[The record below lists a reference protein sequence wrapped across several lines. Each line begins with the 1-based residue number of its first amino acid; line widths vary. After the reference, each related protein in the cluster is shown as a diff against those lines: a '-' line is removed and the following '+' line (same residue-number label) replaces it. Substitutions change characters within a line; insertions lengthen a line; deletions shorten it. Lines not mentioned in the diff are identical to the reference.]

1 MKKILLIILLSFAIS
16 SNSYSQFLGKSVF
29 KNNERLDLDKIIK
42 LDITKYKISD
52 VKKLFG
58 EDYLT
63 EKKERVEYYIFLTQN
78 DSKYKLKL
86 FERSNYLMLFVDLVE
101 DDISKSKKSSFESC
115 TELKNKYE
123 KQFGKS
129 YRYWKRVNYE
139 FLKFQINQSNHQFEV
154 FCQSLDNKIFS
165 LYVAN
170 TNKKTSRI
178 MTEVSKI
185 TCTFDKTRV
194 DHIWL
199 QGSNSDYLT
208 IKNLDKKEIQ
218 NLFIDDY
225 EKKIGRVMDYNYEII
240 GEYKTYNKDTVE
252 VVEKKSNVSSI
263 TWTLNRMNGDIETFL
278 QSSEA
283 EVFNRVRNGEYKVRR
298 YGNCQKFK
306 NNVL

>member
-1 MKKILLIILLSFAIS
+1 VKKIIFIIFLSFFIS

-29 KNNERLDLDKIIK
+29 KNNEKLDLDKIIK

-58 EDYLT
+58 EDYFT

-101 DDISKSKKSSFESC
+101 DDISKSKKSSFGSC

-123 KQFGKS
+123 KQFEKS
-129 YRYWKRVNYE
+129 YRYWKTVNYE
-139 FLKFQINQSNHQFEV
+139 YLKFQINQSNHQFEV

-165 LYVAN
+165 LYLSN
-170 TNKKTSRI
+170 ENKKTSRI
-178 MTEVSKI
+178 ITEVSKI
-185 TCTFDKTRV
+185 TCTFDKARV
-194 DHIWL
+194 EHIWL
-199 QGSNSDYLT
+199 QGSNNDYLT
-208 IKNLDKKEIQ
+208 IKNMDKKETQ

-225 EKKIGRVMDYNYEII
+225 EKKIGRVMDYNYPFI
-240 GEYKTYNKDTVE
+240 GEYKTYNKDSVE

-283 EVFNRVRNGEYKVRR
+283 DVFNKVRNGEYKVRR